1 MKKLL
6 LACSLI
12 GLVATANAQPASTT
26 PADHPPQQCTSM
38 HDKMGNPAAQAEHL
52 QKTLQLSDDQTAK
65 VKKILEDS
73 AAQRKAIDDKYKPQL
88 EAFHTDME
96 KLHEQTHSQLNGVLT
111 PKQQEALKAQWQMHE
126 HMHEQRGPM
135 HDGSMH
141 DGPMHG
147 EAAPA
152 K

>member
-6 LACSLI
+6 LACSLASI
-12 GLVATANAQPASTT
+12 VAAANAEPAPST
-26 PADHPPQQCTSM
+26 PPDHRPQQCVSM
-38 HDKMGNPAAQAEHL
+38 HNKMENPAAQAEHM
-52 QKTLQLSDDQTAK
+52 QKTLQLSDEQTAK

-73 AAQRKAIDDKYKPQL
+73 AAQHKTIDDKYKPQL
-88 EAFHTDME
+88 EAFHSDME

-111 PKQQEALKAQWQMHE
+111 PKQQEALKAQWQMHK
-126 HMHEQRGPM
+126 HMREQRGSM

-141 DGPMHG
+141 GDT
-147 EAAPA
+147 APA